1 MSIVESRWL
10 CYRLKQDI
18 MPLKW
23 RKREES
29 QFSLL
34 SRLLAIASR
43 QEIIYVS
50 VLVAIVW
57 HLKEFSLLLGNY
69 VHWLKVKL

>member
-23 RKREES
+23 CKREES
-29 QFSLL
+29 RFSLL
-34 SRLLAIASR
+34 SMLLAIARR
-43 QEIIYVS
+43 QEIVYVS